1 VAAPAVGV
9 NTAGTSLL
17 LFDTAAPGTMTP
29 VPITGLGAG
38 EAIAGIDRR
47 PSTGALYGLGVV
59 DGGATDALRLY
70 RIDPP
75 TGVATP
81 VGPSTVTATTG
92 GTDYGVD
99 FTPLVDRVRVIND
112 GNENLRLNPNN
123 GTLAGDDPNL
133 TDAGPDADSRPIEGI
148 AFSSNVAPPFG
159 PGAGV
164 TSTTEFG
171 IAPFTDELVTIGGFA
186 GAAPGGPN
194 GGLVGDEKPLGFNAV
209 NNVNFDIADFSGLGF
224 MTSGTSFGT
233 VNLGTGAFTLVG
245 TLAQALDGF
254 SVLPA
259 TTVTLDPRA
268 VTTSEAAGAATIT
281 LTRSNT
287 ASPASVRVT
296 TEQVNLGV
304 PETDTA
310 VSGEDFQPLDTRVNF
325 VGDQAQATVT
335 VPIVADGTAED
346 AEAFTVFLADPGANT
361 GLGVD
366 TALGADR
373 ATVTI
378 AADPGPPPPPPLDTT
393 GPFAVLIPGV
403 SSLKRSRLA
412 ARGLTVRYVCGEACA
427 ATFTLKL
434 STRTLGTAKTTLTKA
449 GLGSARIRLTRT
461 GKRALRAALKRHRSV
476 RTTLS
481 ATFTDGAGNPTAKS
495 SRITIKR

>member
-1 VAAPAVGV
+1 
-9 NTAGTSLL
+9 
-17 LFDTAAPGTMTP
+17 
-29 VPITGLGAG
+29 
-38 EAIAGIDRR
+38 
-47 PSTGALYGLGVV
+47 
-59 DGGATDALRLY
+59 
-70 RIDPP
+70 
-75 TGVATP
+75 
-81 VGPSTVTATTG
+81 
-92 GTDYGVD
+92 
-99 FTPLVDRVRVIND
+99 
-112 GNENLRLNPNN
+112 
-123 GTLAGDDPNL
+123 
-133 TDAGPDADSRPIEGI
+133 
-148 AFSSNVAPPFG
+148 
-159 PGAGV
+159 
-164 TSTTEFG
+164 
-171 IAPFTDELVTIGGFA
+171 VTIGGFA

-194 GGLVGDEKPLGFNAV
+194 GGLVGDEKPLGFNAG

-245 TLAQALDGF
+245 SLAQALDGF

-434 STRTLGTAKTTLTKA
+434 STRTLGTAKTTLAKA